1 MIQKAKMIKAKI
13 FYQKKRTFKKNDRA
27 VRKLPTHAPVAE
39 ACVRV
44 KIQDEN
50 QQNMETDKIIN

>member
-1 MIQKAKMIKAKI
+1 MFKKQMIKAKI

-27 VRKLPTHAPVAE
+27 VRKLPTHAPAEE

-44 KIQDEN
+44 KILD
-50 QQNMETDKIIN
+50 QN